1 MFDFKKK
8 MNEMM
13 LHEYNRKIDDFNE
26 ISEYLTQYSHAVS
39 YVIPL
44 KYKQTIINYLDSM
57 KEEQS
62 LLYEIEENKELG
74 LITFLIYNFGVM
86 YRENLLKEMKRK
98 EY

>member
-1 MFDFKKK
+1 
-8 MNEMM
+8 
-13 LHEYNRKIDDFNE
+13 
-26 ISEYLTQYSHAVS
+26 
-39 YVIPL
+39 
-44 KYKQTIINYLDSM
+44 M

-74 LITFLIYNFGVM
+74 LTTFLIYNFGVM